1 MEATQHKGEAA
12 MQLSQ
17 ETYERLKEEIE
28 SKVMGATNSEAEYH
42 AMLVLIAEDINGHNR
57 AILEHALKIPVHE
70 IDVA

>member
-42 AMLVLIAEDINGHNR
+42 AMLVLIAEDITGYSRN
-57 AILEHALKIPVHE
+57 ILEHDLKIPVHE
-70 IDVA
+70 IELA